1 MYVFFKVPCVI
12 VWNVFNR
19 IRVDK
24 WSDSFSTCR
33 YLIILNI
40 YVFFHLFVVC
50 SSISLDCGENIIYE
64 NLKPSENNRRSL
76 VRV

>member
-1 MYVFFKVPCVI
+1 MRGQEAIPEDFHRAQPV
-12 VWNVFNR
+12 
-19 IRVDK
+19 
-24 WSDSFSTCR
+24 
-33 YLIILNI
+33 ILNI